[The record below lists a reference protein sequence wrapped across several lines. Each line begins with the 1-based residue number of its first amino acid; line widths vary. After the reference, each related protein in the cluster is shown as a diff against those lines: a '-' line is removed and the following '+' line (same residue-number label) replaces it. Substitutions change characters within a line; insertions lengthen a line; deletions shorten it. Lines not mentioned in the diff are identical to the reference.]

1 MAELKSGK
9 TATEWITVGAVILFG
24 AAKMF
29 GIVPEDATPE
39 MIGAQATEAVPILI
53 NGIINLAQQNSSLM
67 IIAGLAW
74 AYLRR
79 RTILKAKALK

>member
-29 GIVPEDATPE
+29 G
-39 MIGAQATEAVPILI
+39 AVKLVMPIC
-53 NGIINLAQQNSSLM
+53 
-67 IIAGLAW
+67 AGLIDPAE
-74 AYLRR
+74 RG
-79 RTILKAKALK
+79 